1 MGIGRIGNNQLTQ
14 KILSQLNSQ
23 LKQQQRLFEQI
34 SSNKKITKVS
44 DDPVAANRIMSLRE
58 TLERNSQYES
68 VASGADVWTNITN
81 AALDDAIST
90 WERVNEIAISGA
102 DGSKNAVD
110 RVGMAEEL
118 EQLLQHLI
126 QIGNTTLGGKSIFSG
141 AQTDVSAFRF
151 ETDANTGRVTGVF
164 FQGDSHTRTVKT
176 KDSGHIEFSIAG
188 SNAGNIDSKG
198 TFIDSNSDI
207 NAFSTMMDLRDKLL
221 NNNISGITGNGGLLE
236 DISQV
241 SQSFNS
247 AQVRL
252 GGAQEIIDLDKN
264 RLLNENAELEQY
276 LSKEED
282 ADVAQLIMELNNVQ
296 NVYEAALASGGR
308 IMQLTLL
315 RYI

>member
-1 MGIGRIGNNQLTQ
+1 M
-14 KILSQLNSQ
+14 
-23 LKQQQRLFEQI
+23 RLLFQGQM
-34 SSNKKITKVS
+34 
-44 DDPVAANRIMSLRE
+44 A
-58 TLERNSQYES
+58 Q
-68 VASGADVWTNITN
+68 
-81 AALDDAIST
+81 
-90 WERVNEIAISGA
+90 
-102 DGSKNAVD
+102 KNAVD

>member
-207 NAFSTMMDLRDKLL
+207 NAFNTMMDLRDKLL

>member
-151 ETDANTGRVTGVF
+151 PAKCQRRFTW
-164 FQGDSHTRTVKT
+164 
-176 KDSGHIEFSIAG
+176 
-188 SNAGNIDSKG
+188 
-198 TFIDSNSDI
+198 
-207 NAFSTMMDLRDKLL
+207 
-221 NNNISGITGNGGLLE
+221 
-236 DISQV
+236 
-241 SQSFNS
+241 
-247 AQVRL
+247 
-252 GGAQEIIDLDKN
+252 
-264 RLLNENAELEQY
+264 
-276 LSKEED
+276 
-282 ADVAQLIMELNNVQ
+282 
-296 NVYEAALASGGR
+296 
-308 IMQLTLL
+308 
-315 RYI
+315 